1 MVIHFS
7 IETTCITD
15 SGQKVNCVGF
25 AQFVLLGIFSRMN
38 SGHSYASCRQR
49 LVEWTVIVDQK
60 SNKCG

>member
-1 MVIHFS
+1 MNDFIVEVAIVAS
-7 IETTCITD
+7 P
-15 SGQKVNCVGF
+15 QQNVNYVGF
-25 AQFVLLGIFSRMN
+25 ARFVLLGIFSRMN